1 VGLAW
6 LYDDHHFTKS
16 YLSSKFQGKEA
27 LMASLHQNSPSSLWE
42 RIVLWATAI
51 AEAAEMDTFG
61 YLVGRIDHLE
71 RRIATLESSDR
82 GAASPKAQR
91 D

>member
-1 VGLAW
+1 
-6 LYDDHHFTKS
+6 
-16 YLSSKFQGKEA
+16 
-27 LMASLHQNSPSSLWE
+27 MASSHQNSPPSRWE
-42 RIVLWATAI
+42 RIVGWATAI
-51 AEAAEMDTFG
+51 AEAVEMDTFG

-82 GAASPKAQR
+82 DAASPKARR

>member
-1 VGLAW
+1 M
-6 LYDDHHFTKS
+6 
-16 YLSSKFQGKEA
+16 EA
-27 LMASLHQNSPSSLWE
+27 LMASLHENSSPSLWE

>member
-1 VGLAW
+1 
-6 LYDDHHFTKS
+6 
-16 YLSSKFQGKEA
+16 
-27 LMASLHQNSPSSLWE
+27 MASSHQNSPPSLWE

-61 YLVGRIDHLE
+61 YLVGRIDRLE

-82 GAASPKAQR
+82 GAASPKAPEPNVWPTAKSSR
-91 D
+91 

>member
-1 VGLAW
+1 
-6 LYDDHHFTKS
+6 
-16 YLSSKFQGKEA
+16 
-27 LMASLHQNSPSSLWE
+27 
-42 RIVLWATAI
+42 
-51 AEAAEMDTFG
+51 MDTFG
-61 YLVGRIDHLE
+61 HLVGRIDHLE

>member
-1 VGLAW
+1 
-6 LYDDHHFTKS
+6 
-16 YLSSKFQGKEA
+16 
-27 LMASLHQNSPSSLWE
+27 MASSHENSPPSRWE
-42 RIVLWATAI
+42 RIVHWATAI
-51 AEAAEMDTFG
+51 AEAAEMDTFS

-82 GAASPKAQR
+82 GAASPKAQK

>member
-1 VGLAW
+1 M
-6 LYDDHHFTKS
+6 
-16 YLSSKFQGKEA
+16 EA
-27 LMASLHQNSPSSLWE
+27 LMASLHRSFPPSLWE

-51 AEAAEMDTFG
+51 AEAGEMDAFG
-61 YLVGRIDHLE
+61 YLDGRIAHLE

-82 GAASPKAQR
+82 GASSPKAQG

>member
-1 VGLAW
+1 MGLAY
-6 LYDDHHFTKS
+6 LYYDHHLVKS
-16 YLSSKFQGKEA
+16 CLSPNFRGKEA
-27 LMASLHQNSPSSLWE
+27 LMASSHENSPPSRWE
-42 RIVLWATAI
+42 RIVHWATAI
-51 AEAAEMDTFG
+51 AEAAEMDSFG

-82 GAASPKAQR
+82 DAASPKARR